1 MTNKTFTRTV
11 VEDPENPG
19 DLILELG
26 DEICEPLGWK
36 PGDLITWT
44 DNKDGS
50 FTLTKSD
57 ANKPT
62 TE

>member
-1 MTNKTFTRTV
+1 MTSKRFIRTI

-26 DEICEPLGWK
+26 DEICEPMGWK
-36 PGDLITWT
+36 PGDTLVWT

-57 ANKPT
+57 VNKHT

>member
-11 VEDPENPG
+11 VEDPDNPG

-50 FTLTKSD
+50 FTLTKSN
-57 ANKPT
+57 ANHLT
-62 TE
+62 TK

>member
-11 VEDPENPG
+11 VEDPENLG

-26 DEICEPLGWK
+26 DEICEPMGWK
-36 PGDLITWT
+36 PGDVIVWT
-44 DNKDGS
+44 NNKDGS

-57 ANKPT
+57 AYKST
-62 TE
+62 TK

>member
-1 MTNKTFTRTV
+1 MTSKTFTRIV

-26 DEICEPLGWK
+26 DEICEPMGWK
-36 PGDLITWT
+36 QGDLITWT

-57 ANKPT
+57 VNKHT
-62 TE
+62 TQ